1 MYGFIFFNAYHTK
14 IVIFSNFVAMKRV
27 VLYIHGMGGGAD
39 SRIPSILKG
48 VFGCHPEQSEGSSK
62 AVTARVEVV
71 ARTYDFDPEVAARQ
85 IGEWVEE
92 LKPDLVIGE
101 SLGAMQAIRITGVPH
116 LFVSPSLN
124 APLFFGYLAWIAL
137 IPGTTWLL
145 DRIYK
150 PREGDRQPL
159 HFTFKTLRKYRQ
171 HRREALKNTTLAGS
185 GDYFYA
191 FFGTQ
196 DHYRRSGVVSMRSW
210 EKYFGKTY
218 EIYEGTHFMEEEHIN
233 ALLVPKI
240 CEILNVSL

>member
-27 VLYIHGMGGGAD
+27 VLYIHGMGGGSD

-48 VFGCHPEQSEGSSK
+48 VFEP
-62 AVTARVEVV
+62 ARVEIV
-71 ARTYDFDPEVAARQ
+71 ARTYDFDPEVAAKQ
-85 IGEWVEE
+85 IAAWVEE

-137 IPGTTWLL
+137 IPGVTWLL

-185 GDYFYA
+185 GGYFYA

-196 DHYRRSGVVSMRSW
+196 DHYRRSGVVSIRSW